1 VWHLVSWA
9 ERACALLLGLA
20 LLPVLAGA
28 AVLVAV
34 LPGDSPFVAV
44 ARAGQRGRRIWL
56 LKLRTMWGREANERR
71 RVRLIQRIEN
81 SPVPEIKTD
90 CDPRV
95 TSAFAAL
102 CRRYSIDELP
112 QLWHVVRGEM
122 SLVGPR
128 PLTFDELETYY
139 GYDAGEVLSVK
150 PGLTGL
156 WQVRGRNSLTY
167 PQRLALDLHLV
178 RNWSMP
184 LYVSVLAATIPAAC
198 SCRRRVSD
206 NNPMAAPTSARSV
219 SGVSSWAFPLR
230 AGFVEPLAGARQF
243 LSDAGQ

>member
-1 VWHLVSWA
+1 MGISIAAARAPEEQSAPAAVRPAFWHLVSLA
-9 ERACALLLGLA
+9 ERVFALLLGA
-20 LLPVLAGA
+20 MLLPVVVGSAA
-28 AVLVAV
+28 AVTL
-34 LPGDSPFVAV
+34 LSGDSPFVAV

-56 LKLRTMWGREANERR
+56 LKLRTMWGREASERR
-71 RVRLIQRIEN
+71 GARLIQRIEN
-81 SPVPEIKTD
+81 SRVPENKAE

-95 TSAFAAL
+95 TSTFAAL

-112 QLWHVVRGEM
+112 QLWHVVRGEL

-128 PLTFDELETYY
+128 PLTYDELDTYY

-178 RNWSMP
+178 RNWSLP
-184 LYVSVLAATIPAAC
+184 LYVSVLAATIPA
-198 SCRRRVSD
+198 VF
-206 NNPMAAPTSARSV
+206 
-219 SGVSSWAFPLR
+219 SGR
-230 AGFVEPLAGARQF
+230 NAG
-243 LSDAGQ
+243 

>member
-1 VWHLVSWA
+1 MGVSIAAARAPEQQSSPAAVRPAFWHLVWLA

-34 LPGDSPFVAV
+34 LSGDSPFVAV

-56 LKLRTMWGREANERR
+56 LKLRTMWSREAGVRR
-71 RVRLIQRIEN
+71 GTRLIQRIEN
-81 SPVPEIKTD
+81 SRVPENKTD

-95 TSAFAAL
+95 TSTFAAL

-128 PLTFDELETYY
+128 PLTYDELETYY
-139 GYDAGEVLSVK
+139 GYEAGEVLSVK

-178 RNWSMP
+178 RHWSLT
-184 LYVSVLAATIPAAC
+184 LYLSVLAATIPA
-198 SCRRRVSD
+198 VF
-206 NNPMAAPTSARSV
+206 
-219 SGVSSWAFPLR
+219 SGR
-230 AGFVEPLAGARQF
+230 NAG
-243 LSDAGQ
+243 